1 MKTLYE
7 YIAEAN
13 LPEIVKV
20 GDKSVEKDQV
30 NGFCILKP
38 EFLDHEDDFKKMLT
52 NNGWRIM
59 QTVRRTLTHDEAEEL
74 YKMHKSKK
82 FYKDLC
88 NYMSSSDCI
97 CCMCYKDC
105 DNPIKDMK
113 TIKDMVRKAWGIDD
127 MKNGMHSS
135 DTLENVK
142 REYKLIFENK
152 YETNDADK

>member
-7 YIAEAN
+7 YITEAN

-74 YKMHKSKK
+74 YQMHKSQK
-82 FYKDLC
+82 FDQDLC
-88 NYMSSSDCI
+88 NYMSSSACI

>member
-1 MKTLYE
+1 MRHLNE
-7 YIAEAN
+7 YIVEN
-13 LPEIVKV
+13 LPEIVKP
-20 GDKSVEKDQV
+20 GDKSLEQDQT

-38 EFLDHEDDFKKMLT
+38 EFLDHEDDWKNMLT

-59 QTVRRTLTHDEAEEL
+59 QTTRRTLTHDEAEEL

-88 NYMSSSDCI
+88 DYMSSGDSI
-97 CCMCYKDC
+97 CCKCYKDC

-135 DTLENVK
+135 DSLENVK
-142 REYKLIFENK
+142 RECKLIFENK
-152 YETNDADK
+152 YDAID